1 MGPGFDAIVLAGGAA
16 HRMDGVDKPMLEI
29 AGRPM
34 LVRVLDAVAR
44 AQRRIV
50 VGPRREVGVDAVWC
64 REDPPGGGPVAAIE
78 AALPHVHAGSVLVLA
93 GDLPWIAA
101 AIGPLRDA
109 LPESGADVAM
119 LATDGHPNYLAA
131 AWRTGALR
139 DAMRSIAT
147 PAGAS
152 MRTLVA
158 GVRSISVD
166 DAGHWGDDCDTWA
179 DVTAANDQEGSRR

>member
-1 MGPGFDAIVLAGGAA
+1 MDPGFDAIVLAGGAA
-16 HRMDGVDKPMLEI
+16 HRMDGIDKPLLEV

-34 LVRVLDAVAR
+34 LVRVLEAVAP

-50 VGPRREVGVDAVWC
+50 VGPPREVAPDALWC

-93 GDLPWIAA
+93 GDLPWIAP
-101 AIGPLRDA
+101 AIGPLRNA
-109 LPESGADVAM
+109 LRDCGADVAM
-119 LATDGHPNYLAA
+119 LARDGRPNYLAA

-139 DAMRSIAT
+139 EAMRSIGT
-147 PAGAS
+147 PAGTS
-152 MRTLVA
+152 MRRLIA
-158 GVRSISVD
+158 GVRSIGVD

-179 DVTAANDQEGSRR
+179 DVAAANDPEGSPR